1 MVKSL
6 RWRLQIWQAAILGL
20 VVIGFGTVIYFQ
32 VQRSALDE
40 IDAELL
46 GGARILEG
54 VMRTMPGDLLEHGF
68 MLPPRPRNDRRPP
81 NGRPNPDRPAQPRT
95 LSSVPEPW
103 DQALQLP
110 PLMLQPRGPQDQLA
124 YFAIY
129 SGDRRLIKAIPPE
142 MASGWY
148 MPRQPVQFRVVDFR
162 REVVLHGPHE
172 TSIIVGKDIRP
183 QFDRMRWL
191 AIRLALTGLGVMG
204 VGLMGGWWMSGSAIR
219 PIQQINQTVA
229 KINASNLAARIDVQ
243 MMDRELRDLAT
254 ILNSM
259 WSRLEQAFE
268 QQVRFTADAS
278 HELRTPITVLLSHA
292 ELALARPRSASEY
305 QETIATSLRA
315 GERMKSLVE
324 DLLVLARADAGKLAL
339 RKHPVDLKTIGE
351 EAVSMQIPIAERS
364 GVKLKCDGQRAI
376 AWGDSERLS
385 QVATNLIGNAI
396 RYNRPGGQITVTTMA
411 SDGQA
416 ILRVS
421 DTGVGISAQDIPH
434 LFERFY
440 RVDQARS
447 RASGG
452 SGLGLAICQSIV
464 EAHDG
469 SIVVQS
475 ELDVGSVFEIRIP
488 QPPNKTE
495 INKPLTLPGG
505 IDPTWH

>member
-46 GGARILEG
+46 SGARILEG
-54 VMRTMPGDLLEHGF
+54 VLRTMPGDLLEHGF
-68 MLPPRPRNDRRPP
+68 MFPPRPRSDRRPP
-81 NGRPNPDRPAQPRT
+81 GPPPPERNVPPHKLT
-95 LSSVPEPW
+95 SIPEPW

-110 PLMLQPRGPQDQLA
+110 ALMLQPRGPQDQLA

-129 SGDRRLIKAIPPE
+129 SGDGRLIKAIPPE
-142 MASGWY
+142 MATGWY
-148 MPRQPVQFRVVDFR
+148 LPSRPAEFRVVDFR
-162 REVVLHGPHE
+162 REIVLSGPQG

-183 QFDRMRWL
+183 QFDRLRWL
-191 AIRLALTGLGVMG
+191 AIRLVITGLAVLG
-204 VGLMGGWWMSGSAIR
+204 VGLLGGWWMSGRAIQ
-219 PIQQINQTVA
+219 PIQQINQTAA
-229 KINASNLAARIDVQ
+229 KINASNLSERIDIPA
-243 MMDRELRDLAT
+243 MDRELQDLAT

-268 QQVRFTADAS
+268 QQIRFTADAS

-292 ELALARPRSASEY
+292 ELALSRPRSTAEY
-305 QETIATSLRA
+305 QQTIATSLRA
-315 GERMKSLVE
+315 AQRMKSLVE

-339 RKHPVDLKTIGE
+339 RCQPVDLKQIAD
-351 EAVSMQIPIAERS
+351 EAASMQRPIAQQS
-364 GVKLKCDGQRAI
+364 GVRLNCDGPPAI

-385 QVATNLIGNAI
+385 QVVSNLIGNAI
-396 RYNRPGGQITVTTMA
+396 RYNRPNGQVSVTTLIWENF
-411 SDGQA
+411 A

-421 DTGVGISAQDIPH
+421 DSGMGISAEDVPH

-447 RASGG
+447 RESGG

-464 EAHDG
+464 DAHGG
-469 SIVVQS
+469 SILVQS
-475 ELDVGSVFEIRIP
+475 ELGVGSLFEIRIP
-488 QPPNKTE
+488 
-495 INKPLTLPGG
+495 LPA
-505 IDPTWH
+505 